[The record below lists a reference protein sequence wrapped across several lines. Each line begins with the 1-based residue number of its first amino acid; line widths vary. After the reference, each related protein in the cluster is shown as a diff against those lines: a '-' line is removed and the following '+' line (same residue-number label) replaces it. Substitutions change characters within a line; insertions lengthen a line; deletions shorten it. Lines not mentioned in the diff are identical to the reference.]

1 MSKRNGQTTADVAEK
16 PADLQRLY
24 DAVQAQRA
32 SDAERLRKAVRER
45 EYLSAIISEINGSV
59 ADLEKQVEELEAVKA
74 YTTIRKLAIRKHRP
88 PTLFDRFAAA
98 ILLRIARRYVRADRF
113 VEAEAIYQAVAV
125 FKPRPFLVKQVGN
138 MLFRQGRLLHA
149 VKVLESV
156 EDYFDGD
163 EEYDYLLKASQ
174 EGLKA
179 QLKP

>member
-1 MSKRNGQTTADVAEK
+1 MSKRNGQNSASVAENT
-16 PADLQRLY
+16 ADLQRLY

-45 EYLSAIISEINGSV
+45 EYLSAIVSELDGSV
-59 ADLEKQVEELEAVKA
+59 ADLEKQVEELVAVKA
-74 YTTIRKLAIRKHRP
+74 DTTIRKLAIRKQQS
-88 PTLFDRFAAA
+88 PTLFDHIAATL
-98 ILLRIARRYVRADRF
+98 LLRVARHYVRADRF

-138 MLFRQGRLLHA
+138 MLFRQHRYLHA

-156 EDYFDGD
+156 EEYFDGD
-163 EEYDYLLKASQ
+163 EEYDYLLKSSR

-179 QLKP
+179 QSKP